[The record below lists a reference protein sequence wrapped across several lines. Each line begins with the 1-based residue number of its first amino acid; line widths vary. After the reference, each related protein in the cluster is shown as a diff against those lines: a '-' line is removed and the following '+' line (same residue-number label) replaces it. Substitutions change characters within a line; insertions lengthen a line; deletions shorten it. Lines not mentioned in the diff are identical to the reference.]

1 MPRFPNWRSV
11 APLGKA
17 KPGGLGA
24 QAGCFGSKID

>member
-1 MPRFPNWRSV
+1 MPRFPNRRSV

-24 QAGCFGSKID
+24 QAGYGSKID